1 MPRTFTALAIIVLFT
16 ILGCSHSIDRSEE
29 EYNQIKTETLFFTGT
44 INEINENQALVHAKL
59 GGGEGD
65 VFVNLSVNS
74 DEKFQV
80 GDEIKVGYDGTIKE
94 SNPAQIN
101 TLSVELIEK

>member
-1 MPRTFTALAIIVLFT
+1 MSKVFKALAIFVLLVIV
-16 ILGCSHSIDRSEE
+16 GCSNTTGESEVE
-29 EYNQIKTETLFFTGT
+29 FNEPKIVDSSFTGT
-44 INEINENQALVHAKL
+44 IKEIKGNTAIVSAKL

-74 DEKFQV
+74 DETFQV
-80 GDEIKVGYDGTIKE
+80 GDRIKVGYDGTIKE

-101 TLSVELIEK
+101 TLSVELID